1 MTEHVRIAALTSAQ
15 PENEQ
20 SVPTKIYFTVDS
32 SLIRELGERLV
43 GKPYVALAELIKNS
57 YDADAKQV
65 DIEFTGD
72 SIVVSDDG
80 VGMTFEEFRDRWM
93 RIGSPHKER
102 EKESPTLHR
111 PLTGSKGVGRLAT
124 QLLAEQLEVITYARG
139 RADSAI
145 RVEVNWAE
153 AATAGEL
160 TQALA
165 RYDEIEPKMS
175 FAGGAR
181 AGTSVTLG
189 GLRHEWEASDF
200 EELARQV
207 WSLQPPFR
215 LVQPT
220 DAGSQFQINLRS
232 SDESITAAFEGQ
244 LSRILDLWDARLIG
258 AVTDPA
264 SKDNDYAATVSLT
277 LEQKGGNYETV
288 TYPIEK
294 CLISS
299 LDFELRIFKLE
310 GKQAHGIK
318 VGEAREYFR
327 EYGGAH
333 IYDAGFRIPLG
344 GPEADWLRLEFD
356 HAHRLSRS
364 RLLPRE
370 LNVANGLNFLPTN
383 SRLWGVVNIDTAVE
397 RRRASDRSTGIRD
410 ALEIQISRDRLVH
423 NAAFDQLRDAVRWA
437 LDFYSQRTAWAQ
449 LQATLATAPV
459 TPAEFGE
466 RFSAVLDRHEASIPA
481 RARRDIEAEL
491 DDALNLVRSSALKRR
506 GESSLLGS
514 LATAGISALAID
526 HQMRQQFNALED
538 LAAELVDLGGE
549 GLELRTVG
557 SDVATWVENTR
568 ALLAIFAPL
577 REEADRTD
585 DKRFEV
591 KELVC
596 DLADRLGGLLRG
608 VQLDL
613 DCLDGGLKLP
623 LSSFAA
629 WNAVFQNL
637 FMNSANAMLDS
648 PRKTLQVA
656 SEIDG
661 RRASVLVSDTGV
673 GVDLAGA
680 DELFEP
686 FHRRLDI
693 SSERRQLGLGG
704 MGLGLTIVRLL
715 ADSASATVRFVTPRS
730 GFSTTCELAWHEQE
744 RRA

>member
-1 MTEHVRIAALTSAQ
+1 MPTEIF
-15 PENEQ
+15 
-20 SVPTKIYFTVDS
+20 FTVDS

-57 YDADAKQV
+57 YDADAKRV
-65 DIEFTGD
+65 DIDFTGD
-72 SIVVSDDG
+72 SVVVSDDG
-80 VGMTFEEFRDRWM
+80 IGMTFDEFRDRWM

-102 EKESPTLHR
+102 ERQSPTLHR

-124 QLLAEQLEVITYARG
+124 QLLAEQLEVTTYAHG

-145 RVEVNWAE
+145 RVEVDWSE

-165 RYDEIEPKMS
+165 RYDEIEPSVS
-175 FAGGAR
+175 FAGGASS
-181 AGTSVTLG
+181 GTSVTLV
-189 GLRHEWEASDF
+189 GLRHEWEERDF

-220 DAGSQFQINLRS
+220 DAASQFHIHLRS
-232 SDESITAAFEGQ
+232 SDASITAAFEGQ

-258 AVTDPA
+258 AITDPA
-264 SKDNDYAATVSLT
+264 SEENDHAATISLT
-277 LEQKGGNYETV
+277 LEHRGGESETV

-294 CLISS
+294 CLISA

-318 VGEAREYFR
+318 VGEARDYFR

-370 LNVANGLNFLPTN
+370 LNVADGLNFLPTN
-383 SRLWGVVNIDTAVE
+383 SRLWGVVNVDTAIE
-397 RRRASDRSTGIRD
+397 RRRASDRPAGLRD
-410 ALEIQISRDRLVH
+410 ALEIQISRDRLVD
-423 NAAFDQLRDAVRWA
+423 NSAFAQLRDAVRWA

-449 LQATLATAPV
+449 LQTTLATAPV

-466 RFSAVLDRHEASIPA
+466 RFGTVLDRYEDSIPP
-481 RARRDIEAEL
+481 RARREIQAEL
-491 DDALNLVRSSALKRR
+491 DGALGLVRRNALKRR
-506 GESSLLGS
+506 GESALLGS

-538 LAAELVDLGGE
+538 LSEELLDLGGDSV
-549 GLELRTVG
+549 ELRTLG
-557 SDVATWVENTR
+557 SEVAAWVEDTR

-577 REEADRTD
+577 REEADRTE

-591 KELVC
+591 RELVR
-596 DLADRLGGLLRG
+596 DLVDRLGDLLRS
-608 VQLDL
+608 VRLDL
-613 DCLDGGLKLP
+613 GCLDAGLALP
-623 LSSFAA
+623 PSSFSA
-629 WNAVFQNL
+629 WNSVFQNL

-648 PRKTLQVA
+648 AERTIQVA
-656 SEIDG
+656 SEIEG
-661 RRASVLVSDTGV
+661 RRVAVLVSDTGA
-673 GVDLAGA
+673 GVDLAEA
-680 DELFEP
+680 EELFEP

-715 ADSASATVRFVTPRS
+715 ADSASATVRFVTPRN
-730 GFSTTCELAWHEQE
+730 GFSTTCEIAWHEEE
-744 RRA
+744 R